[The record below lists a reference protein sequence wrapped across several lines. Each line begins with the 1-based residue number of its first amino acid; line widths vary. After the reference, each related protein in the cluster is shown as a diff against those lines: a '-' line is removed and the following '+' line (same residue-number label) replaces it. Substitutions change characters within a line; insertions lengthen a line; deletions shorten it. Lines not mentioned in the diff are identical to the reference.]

1 MDPLT
6 LRQEGVKD
14 PPSPRR
20 RGFSLIHLNIPVAG
34 WNFTSADPS
43 HPAITVTPASPQ
55 RDDPPRKFSFAN
67 LRRLSASV
75 SRVLCLT
82 WRELRRLILLPVV
95 QFDSFSVL
103 VRLCCTTF
111 HLGSFCL

>member
-6 LRQEGVKD
+6 PCQEGVKD

-20 RGFSLIHLNIPVAG
+20 RGFSLIHLNFPVAG
-34 WNFTSADPS
+34 WNFASDPS
-43 HPAITVTPASPQ
+43 HPVITVTPASPQ

-75 SRVLCLT
+75 SRVVCLT
-82 WRELRRLILLPVV
+82 WREFRRLILLPVV
-95 QFDSFSVL
+95 QFDN
-103 VRLCCTTF
+103 
-111 HLGSFCL
+111 FCY

>member
-95 QFDSFSVL
+95 QFDSF
-103 VRLCCTTF
+103 RY
-111 HLGSFCL
+111 